1 MHYGGGAMG
10 FMWLWWLGGILLVVV
25 LVWAVLRAISRS
37 GSSRDRGRD
46 PGAGGPVDSPEEI
59 LRRRYASGE
68 IDRSEYE
75 ERLRNLR
82 RR

>member
-1 MHYGGGAMG
+1 
-10 FMWLWWLGGILLVVV
+10 
-25 LVWAVLRAISRS
+25 VWAVLRAISGS
-37 GSSRDRGRD
+37 GSSRDRGPD
-46 PGAGGPVDSPEEI
+46 PRADGSADSPEEI

-68 IDRSEYE
+68 IDRAEYE